1 MINDKKVR
9 LIGLGQEVERFLSI
23 ETTSIPINKF
33 FDILKDN
40 NYSNN
45 LEKTNQILIFYSF
58 SINYIYSFLNFVF
71 FDQSDRIPPDILTIW
86 ADTLFL

>member
-58 SINYIYSFLNFVF
+58 SFNYIYSFLNFVF
-71 FDQSDRIPPDILTIW
+71 F
-86 ADTLFL
+86 

>member
-40 NYSNN
+40 NYPKN
-45 LEKTNQILIFYSF
+45 LE
-58 SINYIYSFLNFVF
+58 
-71 FDQSDRIPPDILTIW
+71 
-86 ADTLFL
+86 